1 MNNIQFIDI
10 SKRKF
15 LFITLKE
22 DDLKELKVVERKI
35 KKSNKAIVL
44 SNNIKKKFKNFKDK
58 KKLKRIE
65 NIIEFFDNNKIIY
78 KDFLVEI
85 LNFIVV
91 SQNKVPEEQAIY
103 FLILENNN
111 EINRRI
117 IYMSNKYKEINIVT
131 PNIKEFY
138 NLEAENINV
147 INNKR
152 KSLVRANFI
161 INIDFD
167 EELLKSYFINRT
179 ATILNLSNNKILH
192 LYNLDGMIIN
202 NVKLYQDDELYSIQD
217 IYAVN
222 KNNEILSKKIFEK
235 IEGREVNFIGNNGP
249 IILTK

>member
-35 KKSNKAIVL
+35 KKANKAIVL